1 MNTQI
6 RFLAQVLIFSLFIS
20 QALFAQ
26 DKISSSV
33 LGNGAAAAAGAKN
46 KIVGTLGQAVIGVTG
61 SSDAS
66 HRAGFWYSTIDL
78 VTSVEQIENELLP
91 TEFRLEQNYPNPF
104 NPSTTI
110 RFAVPKASHVTI
122 QIYDVLGRQVA
133 TLVDEEYQAG
143 VYKVVFEAGDLTS
156 GLYIYRIQTE
166 AFTQSRKLMLLK

>member
-1 MNTQI
+1 MKSHIKLTLGI
-6 RFLAQVLIFSLFIS
+6 VVSGLFIS

-33 LGNGAAAAAGAKN
+33 LGNGAAAASGVNN
-46 KIVGTLGQAVIGVTG
+46 KIVGTLGQAAIG
-61 SSDAS
+61 SSDAG

-78 VTSVEQIENELLP
+78 VTSVEQIEDELLP

-110 RFAVPKASHVTI
+110 RFALPKTSNVTI
-122 QIYDVLGRQVA
+122 KIYDVLGRQVA

-143 VYKVVFEAGDLTS
+143 VYKVVFEAGELAS
-156 GLYIYRIQTE
+156 GLYIYRIQTQS
-166 AFTQSRKLMLLK
+166 FTQSRKLMLLK